1 MHRAALLVVFLLAA
15 AGAFADEPVVGLPC
29 EGCEAVFAGAPDEPA
44 VKARIAPLGEPGEP
58 LVLTGL
64 VTGADGKPRAGVIVY
79 AYQTDA
85 KGIYPRPEKSLG
97 RWPDRH
103 GRLRGWALTDSH
115 GRYTF
120 ETIRPGAYPGRTVP
134 QHIHVHVIEPRCA
147 TYYIDEI
154 RFTDD
159 PLLERGA
166 REDRRG
172 GSGIVTPTRAAG
184 VWHVT
189 RDIRLGFN
197 IPGHPGCK
205 PAG

>member
-1 MHRAALLVVFLLAA
+1 MHRAPLFLVLLLVA
-15 AGAFADEPVVGLPC
+15 AGGFANEPVVGLPC
-29 EGCEAVFAGAPDEPA
+29 EGCEAVFVGAPDQPA
-44 VKARIAPLGEPGEP
+44 VRGRIAPVGEPGEP

-64 VTGADGKPRAGVIVY
+64 VTGSDGKPRAGVIVY

-85 KGIYPRPEKSLG
+85 SGIYPRPAQSLG

-103 GRLRGWALTDSH
+103 GRLRGWARTDDN

-134 QHIHVHVIEPRCA
+134 QHIHMHVIEPGCA
-147 TYYIDEI
+147 TYYIDDVH
-154 RFTDD
+154 FTDD
-159 PLLERGA
+159 PLLEPGT
-166 REDRRG
+166 REAKRA
-172 GSGIVTPTRAAG
+172 GSGIVTPRRAGG
-184 VWHVT
+184 VWQVT
-189 RDIRLGFN
+189 RDIRLGLN